1 MVLGEGPTASIYIE
15 QERSLNFF
23 VVILPGIVAVVVN
36 GLNDHDPKPQF
47 EAKCLL
53 ATLADAIA
61 TFSFF
66 YSSLNPCSSQKVH
79 MKIVALRIVESAVT
93 NY

>member
-23 VVILPGIVAVVVN
+23 VVILPGIVAVVN

-53 ATLADAIA
+53 VYCSTLADAIA

-66 YSSLNPCSSQKVH
+66 IRP
-79 MKIVALRIVESAVT
+79 
-93 NY
+93 